1 MLSRVAELTKKT
13 KAMAETALEAL
24 DAHDSDLEDNPAD
37 IDPDLAFV
45 TGTTVREK
53 TPEQR
58 FSVVTA
64 QSQPHQSKDEY
75 QGLLAQL
82 VKALSGRSDMN
93 TSDLAETTQVLT
105 THIGLVREQASSS
118 AHMQGDLKELFINGS
133 LIAALM
139 HVVETKGDET
149 AASLLDALETEQAEH
164 AKTRHRLTSELRRV
178 QREKVDDSVLKK
190 LEAREV
196 ELERVNNELSASNSR
211 NEELSLESQKLN
223 RMLTKV
229 VKEKADL
236 QVELDNEDKID
247 ARVVR
252 SAFVQLCCQ
261 VDNKKL
267 RNNVI
272 NVMADILQLSEE
284 DRLRASLRSAAAS
297 PSSTDAPV
305 AEPPGLAKE
314 FLIFLQ
320 EEVKD
325 PELEI

>member
-1 MLSRVAELTKKT
+1 V
-13 KAMAETALEAL
+13 
-24 DAHDSDLEDNPAD
+24 
-37 IDPDLAFV
+37 
-45 TGTTVREK
+45 
-53 TPEQR
+53 
-58 FSVVTA
+58 
-64 QSQPHQSKDEY
+64 
-75 QGLLAQL
+75 LLAQL
-82 VKALSGRSDMN
+82 VQALSGK
-93 TSDLAETTQVLT
+93 SDLNLLDLTETSQVIT
-105 THIGLVREQASSS
+105 PHIGLVRDQASSS
-118 AHMQGDLKELFINGS
+118 AHLQGELKQLFISGS

-164 AKTRHRLTSELRRV
+164 MKTRQRLTAELRRV
-178 QREKVDDSVLKK
+178 QQEKFEDSVLKK
-190 LEAREV
+190 LKAIEV
-196 ELERVNNELSASNSR
+196 ELERVKNELAASKSR
-211 NEELSLESQKLN
+211 NEELSIESQKIH

-236 QVELDNEDKID
+236 ELERDNEDKVD

-252 SAFVQLCCQ
+252 SAFAQLCCQ

-284 DRLRASLRSAAAS
+284 DRLRAGLRSVAAS

-305 AEPPGLAKE
+305 AEPTGLASE
-314 FLIFLQ
+314 FLMFLQ

-325 PELEI
+325 PELEL

>member
-1 MLSRVAELTKKT
+1 
-13 KAMAETALEAL
+13 
-24 DAHDSDLEDNPAD
+24 
-37 IDPDLAFV
+37 
-45 TGTTVREK
+45 
-53 TPEQR
+53 
-58 FSVVTA
+58 
-64 QSQPHQSKDEY
+64 
-75 QGLLAQL
+75 
-82 VKALSGRSDMN
+82 
-93 TSDLAETTQVLT
+93 
-105 THIGLVREQASSS
+105 
-118 AHMQGDLKELFINGS
+118 
-133 LIAALM
+133 
-139 HVVETKGDET
+139 
-149 AASLLDALETEQAEH
+149 
-164 AKTRHRLTSELRRV
+164 
-178 QREKVDDSVLKK
+178 
-190 LEAREV
+190 
-196 ELERVNNELSASNSR
+196 
-211 NEELSLESQKLN
+211 
-223 RMLTKV
+223 MLTKV

-297 PSSTDAPV
+297 PGSTDAPV

>member
-1 MLSRVAELTKKT
+1 MLSRVAEFTKKT

-24 DAHDSDLEDNPAD
+24 DAHDSALEDNPAD
-37 IDPDLAFV
+37 IDPDLAFA

-53 TPEQR
+53 TPER
-58 FSVVTA
+58 RASVVTA
-64 QSQPHQSKDEY
+64 NSQPQTSTDEN
-75 QGLLAQL
+75 QVLLAQL
-82 VKALSGRSDMN
+82 VQALSGK
-93 TSDLAETTQVLT
+93 SDLNPSDLTETTQVLT
-105 THIGLVREQASSS
+105 THIGLVRELASSS
-118 AHMQGDLKELFINGS
+118 AHLQGELKQLFISGS
-133 LIAALM
+133 LIAVLM
-139 HVVETKGDET
+139 HVVEAKGDET

-164 AKTRHRLTSELRRV
+164 AKTRQRLTAELRRV
-178 QREKVDDSVLKK
+178 QQEKVEDSVLKK
-190 LEAREV
+190 LEATEV
-196 ELERVNNELSASNSR
+196 ELGKLKNELAASNSR
-211 NEELSLESQKLN
+211 NEELSIESQKMH

-236 QVELDNEDKID
+236 ELERDNEDKVD

-252 SAFVQLCCQ
+252 SAFAQLCCQ

-284 DRLRASLRSAAAS
+284 DRLRAGLRSLAAS

-305 AEPPGLAKE
+305 AEPTGLASE
-314 FLIFLQ
+314 FLMFLQ

-325 PELEI
+325 PELEL